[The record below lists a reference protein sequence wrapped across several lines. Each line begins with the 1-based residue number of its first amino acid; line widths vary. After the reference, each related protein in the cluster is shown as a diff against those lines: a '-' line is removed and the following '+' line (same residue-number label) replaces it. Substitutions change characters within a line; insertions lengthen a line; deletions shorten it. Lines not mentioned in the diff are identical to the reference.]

1 MSYFS
6 KFPLYL
12 TTAGYRGPI
21 GSDSQTQNQVII
33 TDFFR
38 RIRTG
43 AGFSEISTGI
53 IPYAIQDGYTPERL
67 AHEFYGS
74 AFYHW
79 VILLVNNIVNP
90 REEWPMD
97 GDQFNEFM
105 SDNYEDVT
113 GIHHYIDPESGFVVD
128 SDFAGA
134 TPVTNLEYEE
144 EINEQKRHI
153 KMLDSKYLQQFVTMF
168 DNQIAK

>member
-1 MSYFS
+1 MTYFS

-12 TTAGYRGPI
+12 TTAGFRGAI
-21 GSDSQTQNQVII
+21 GTTTTEKNQLII

-43 AGFSEISTGI
+43 KEFVDVSTGV
-53 IPYAIQDGYTPERL
+53 IPFAVQDGYTPERL

-74 AFYHW
+74 AYYHW

-97 GDQFNEFM
+97 IDQFNEFM
-105 SDNYEDVT
+105 ADNYEDAIEV
-113 GIHHYIDPESGFVVD
+113 HHYIDPVSGFVVD
-128 SDFAGA
+128 ADFSGA
-134 TPVTNLEYEE
+134 VPVTNLEYEE
-144 EINEQKRHI
+144 TINEQKRHI

-168 DNQIAK
+168 DNLIIR